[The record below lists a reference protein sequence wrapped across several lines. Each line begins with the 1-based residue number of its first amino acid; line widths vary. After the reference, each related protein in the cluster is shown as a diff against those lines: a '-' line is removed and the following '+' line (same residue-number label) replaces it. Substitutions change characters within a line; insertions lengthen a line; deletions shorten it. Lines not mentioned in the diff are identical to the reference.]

1 MSRLVNPLQIG
12 LTDPMTF
19 VAALEAN
26 KRRQREEAAT
36 SGGRPKKPKPQQ
48 QAPAEPTAGAQPP
61 AAPAPTA
68 ATPAAPA
75 TTSTAFDDF
84 KAQREAALLAHNE
97 ELKSLAAQGV
107 PSGDLSRKRSYER
120 YQNRLG
126 QLRALENRAMREA
139 QRPAKRAARIAA
151 DAERKRLLGERLAAR
166 DAARSAENLSAVAE
180 RSRRVKELQ
189 EEWQRDRAAERSAAG
204 DRSYTSVED
213 IRTRRPQSTQTDQPV
228 NPSEQA
234 LREMS
239 QVPYR
244 TPIADGSNWLDDAI
258 RKQADLLRSQ
268 MQRTPTGQ
276 LSEFTE
282 LYAEPGKVG
291 PPAPAPAAAPASTPS
306 LEELVATLP
315 PDQQKMIRD
324 QMAQREMLAEAGRM
338 GTSGYGAIADRGLG
352 ENLLRSADDTVRML
366 ESIGDVPVV
375 GTALR
380 TLFGPAGIAGA
391 PLPQDLAQREIER
404 ARTPEELSEAQAR
417 QARAAMQGGLQ
428 DLLGGIAAGARAPQ
442 PASPMANPRP
452 IVDNPQ
458 VVGQTKP
465 RAAYTPE
472 GAIRVT
478 PGQTGQVVDMPQ
490 VPGRGPYQGG
500 LPEATVPTSGP
511 MGMKVSDTVPPIN
524 QSRSPI
530 GTVRRPYPATETLA
544 DGQGLLPGI
553 RASEAPRVSTP
564 DQSSVLSELAQPANQ
579 PLLPGMPRPTV
590 TPKVPAQI
598 QQARDLQRRVAQGRA
613 ANAQIARQLE
623 ASRAAD
629 AKTEEQSFL
638 EAILQGRRA
647 QPNPR

>member
-1 MSRLVNPLQIG
+1 MSRLVNPLQLD
-12 LTDPMTF
+12 LTDPSMF
-19 VAALEAN
+19 IADLEAH
-26 KRRQREEAAT
+26 KYRQREEAAT
-36 SGGRPKKPKPQQ
+36 SGGQPRKPKPQQ

-68 ATPAAPA
+68 ATPAAP
-75 TTSTAFDDF
+75 TPTSTAFDDF

-97 ELKSLAAQGV
+97 ELKALAAQGV

-166 DAARSAENLSAVAE
+166 DAARSAE
-180 RSRRVKELQ
+180 
-189 EEWQRDRAAERSAAG
+189 RSAAG

-268 MQRTPTGQ
+268 MKRTPTGQ
-276 LSEFTE
+276 LSGLTE

-291 PPAPAPAAAPASTPS
+291 PPAPAPEPSEPSFVPPMGRFQYATPAPASAAAPAPTMPP
-306 LEELVATLP
+306 EELIASLP
-315 PDQQKMIRD
+315 PDQQKMVRD
-324 QMAQREMLAEAGRM
+324 QLAQRKMLAEMERM
-338 GTSGYGAIADRGLG
+338 STSGYGEIANRGLG
-352 ENLLRSADDTVRML
+352 ENLLRSADDTIRML
-366 ESIGDVPVV
+366 ESIGDIPVV

-417 QARAAMQGGLQ
+417 QSRAAMQGALL
-428 DLLGGIAAGARAPQ
+428 DLLGGAAQGIRPQ
-442 PASPMANPRP
+442 PSTIPTPAGRP
-452 IVDNPQ
+452 VIDNPQ

-564 DQSSVLSELAQPANQ
+564 DQSPVLSELAQPANQ

-629 AKTEEQSFL
+629 AARSSQDTFL
-638 EAILQGRRA
+638 DALNQMLQEALLR
-647 QPNPR
+647 

>member
-36 SGGRPKKPKPQQ
+36 SGGRSRKPKPQQ

-61 AAPAPTA
+61 AAPTAPA
-68 ATPAAPA
+68 ATPAAP
-75 TTSTAFDDF
+75 TPTSTAFDDF

-97 ELKSLAAQGV
+97 ELKALSAQGV

-166 DAARSAENLSAVAE
+166 DAARSAE
-180 RSRRVKELQ
+180 
-189 EEWQRDRAAERSAAG
+189 RSAAG

-213 IRTRRPQSTQTDQPV
+213 IRTRRPQSTQTAEPV
-228 NPSEQA
+228 NPSDQT

-244 TPIADGSNWLDDAI
+244 TPIADGSSWLDDAI
-258 RKQADLLRSQ
+258 RKQADLLRDQ
-268 MQRTPTGQ
+268 MKRTPTGQ
-276 LSEFTE
+276 LSGLTE
-282 LYAEPGKVG
+282 PSEPSFVPPMGRLQYAT
-291 PPAPAPAAAPASTPS
+291 PAPRPAAAPAPTMPP
-306 LEELVATLP
+306 EELIATLP
-315 PDQQKMIRD
+315 PDQQKMVRD
-324 QMAQREMLAEAGRM
+324 QMAQREMLAEMERM
-338 GTSGYGAIADRGLG
+338 STSGYEAIANRGLG

-366 ESIGDVPVV
+366 ESIGDIPVV

-380 TLFGPAGIAGA
+380 TLFGPAGVAGA

-417 QARAAMQGGLQ
+417 QARSAMQGAFL
-428 DLLGGIAAGARAPQ
+428 DLVGGAAQGVRPLPRTIPT
-442 PASPMANPRP
+442 PAGRP
-452 IVDNPQ
+452 VIDNPQ

-490 VPGRGPYQGG
+490 VPGRGPYQAG
-500 LPEATVPTSGP
+500 LPEATAPTSGP

-524 QSRSPI
+524 QSQSPI
-530 GTVRRPYPATETLA
+530 GTIRRPYPATETLA

-564 DQSSVLSELAQPANQ
+564 DQSPVLSELAQPANQ
-579 PLLPGMPRPTV
+579 PLLPGMPRSTV

-629 AKTEEQSFL
+629 AARSSQDTFLDALNQMLL
-638 EAILQGRRA
+638 EALLR
-647 QPNPR
+647 